1 MAMLKRRVI
10 ALEARVTKEATI
22 EDYLRAIADEKNGIV
37 VSEKEWQHI
46 RESRVYKFL
55 ESFTCKDNL

>member
-22 EDYLRAIADEKNGIV
+22 EDLLHAIANEKSGIM
-37 VSEKEWQHI
+37 VSDKEWQHI
-46 RESRVYKFL
+46 RESRVYKFI
-55 ESFTCKDNL
+55 ESVKSRCEC

>member
-22 EDYLRAIADEKNGIV
+22 EDLLRAIADEENGIK
-37 VSEKEWQHI
+37 VSEKDWQHI
-46 RESRVYKFL
+46 RESRVCKFI
-55 ESFTCKDNL
+55 ESIKPCCEC

>member
-10 ALEARVTKEATI
+10 ALEVLVTKEATI

-46 RESRVYKFL
+46 RESRVYKYL
-55 ESFTCKDNL
+55 ESVKSHCEC

>member
-1 MAMLKRRVI
+1 MTMLKRRVI

-22 EDYLRAIADEKNGIV
+22 EDLLHAIADEKNGIK

-46 RESRVYKFL
+46 RESRVYKFI
-55 ESFTCKDNL
+55 ESVKPRCEC

>member
-1 MAMLKRRVI
+1 MTMLKRRVI

-22 EDYLRAIADEKNGIV
+22 EDYLRAIAAEKNGIK

-46 RESRVYKFL
+46 RKSRVYKFL
-55 ESFTCKDNL
+55 ESVKPG

>member
-1 MAMLKRRVI
+1 MTMLKRRVI
-10 ALEARVTKEATI
+10 ALEARVAKEATI
-22 EDYLRAIADEKNGIV
+22 EDLLRAIADERNGIM

-46 RESRVYKFL
+46 RESRVYKYL

>member
-22 EDYLRAIADEKNGIV
+22 EDLLHAIADEKNGIK
-37 VSEKEWQHI
+37 VSDKEWQHI
-46 RESRVYKFL
+46 RESRVYKYL
-55 ESFTCKDNL
+55 ESIKSRCEC

>member
-1 MAMLKRRVI
+1 MTMLKSRVI

-22 EDYLRAIADEKNGIV
+22 EDLLRAIADEKNGIK

-46 RESRVYKFL
+46 RKSRVCKFI
-55 ESFTCKDNL
+55 ESVKSRCEC